1 MGSLSMVASP
11 SRPRAVVVALAL
23 VAIAAFAQACGA
35 PVGASPAPREAGEL
49 VQLEANSR
57 YTVYAQRR
65 AAELVIVAVNRAAEE
80 ASFSVSLAPLHLQED
95 SWLQPLLT
103 TAHGTGTIRGDDLHA
118 TLPPEDLQV
127 WRVMPPRS
135 VAPTPTLAALSVA
148 IGLALVALALVLARL
163 KRHSPGST

>member
-1 MGSLSMVASP
+1 MV
-11 SRPRAVVVALAL
+11 RPPLRPHAVVVALAL
-23 VAIAAFAQACGA
+23 LAIAAFAPACGA
-35 PVGASPAPREAGEL
+35 PVGASPAPRETGEL
-49 VQLEANSR
+49 IELEADPR
-57 YTVYAQRR
+57 RTVYAQRG
-65 AAELVIVAVNRAAEE
+65 ADGLVLIAVNRAAEE

-135 VAPTPTLAALSVA
+135 VAPTPTLTALSVA
-148 IGLALVALALVLARL
+148 VGLALAALALVLVRLRRRKARA
-163 KRHSPGST
+163 P